1 MSEQPP
7 RGPGDQGPA
16 EEPGE
21 DVGSVAE
28 EAAKLFGALSD
39 WAKDQGQD
47 WAQDWAQGV
56 SGIAEQAARTAH
68 QVHEHLDENLRENL
82 ANGSPECRYCPVCRT
97 IHVVRELSPE
107 VRAHL
112 TTAAT
117 SLMQA
122 AAGVMAAQ
130 QGGTGARRQGVERID
145 LDDAEPWDDVPH
157 GDDQPDPGADSDR
170 GTAE

>member
-7 RGPGDQGPA
+7 PGPGEHGP
-16 EEPGE
+16 E

-47 WAQDWAQGV
+47 WAQGV
-56 SGIAEQAARTAH
+56 SGIAEHAAHTAA

-97 IHVVRELSPE
+97 IHVVRQMPLPRPE
-107 VRAHL
+107 ENSMVFRSMLLAGLPEGL
-112 TTAAT
+112 T
-117 SLMQA
+117 
-122 AAGVMAAQ
+122 
-130 QGGTGARRQGVERID
+130 
-145 LDDAEPWDDVPH
+145 
-157 GDDQPDPGADSDR
+157 
-170 GTAE
+170 

>member
-1 MSEQPP
+1 MSDQQPP
-7 RGPGDQGPA
+7 GQGGQEAQGGQGP
-16 EEPGE
+16 E

-47 WAQDWAQGV
+47 WAQGV
-56 SGIAEQAARTAH
+56 SGIAEHAAHTAA
-68 QVHEHLDENLRENL
+68 QVHEHLDENL

-97 IHVVRELSPE
+97 IHVVRQMSPE

-117 SLMQA
+117 SLLQA

-130 QGGTGARRQGVERID
+130 QGASGERRQGVERID
-145 LDDAEPWDDVPH
+145 LDDGEPWDDPPAT
-157 GDDQPDPGADSDR
+157 GPDRDTSTDR
-170 GTAE
+170 ETDT

>member
-7 RGPGDQGPA
+7 PGPGEHGP
-16 EEPGE
+16 E

-47 WAQDWAQGV
+47 WAQGV
-56 SGIAEQAARTAH
+56 SGIAEHAAHTAA

-97 IHVVRELSPE
+97 IHVVRQMSPE

-117 SLMQA
+117 SLRQA

-130 QGGTGARRQGVERID
+130 QGGTEERRQGVEHID
-145 LDDAEPWDDVPH
+145 LDDDGAWDDPPAAA
-157 GDDQPDPGADSDR
+157 DPDPHTDTPTDRPTDR
-170 GTAE
+170 GTDE